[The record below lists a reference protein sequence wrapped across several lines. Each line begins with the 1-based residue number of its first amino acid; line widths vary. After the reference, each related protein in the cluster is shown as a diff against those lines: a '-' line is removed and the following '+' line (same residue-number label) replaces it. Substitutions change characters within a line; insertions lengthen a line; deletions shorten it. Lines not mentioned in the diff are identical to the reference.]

1 MYGNEASIRF
11 SPGISTPSNR
21 GICKF
26 QGLALSL
33 FVSRIFANHTDNILS
48 LYDSA
53 ALTEPLHRRS
63 HFHPN
68 SSLEDKK
75 TQPEEIASQ
84 ERFSFTTTSLLPG
97 SYSAFR
103 LGVTR

>member
-21 GICKF
+21 GISKYRNWSYGIN
-26 QGLALSL
+26 QPAPVNAHGSALSL
-33 FVSRIFANHTDNILS
+33 FVPWIFANHTDHIFS

-68 SSLEDKK
+68 SSSGDKK
-75 TQPEEIASQ
+75 THPEEIPSQ
-84 ERFSFTTTSLLPG
+84 ERF
-97 SYSAFR
+97 
-103 LGVTR
+103 